1 MTAGASDR
9 PVSLRLSVTDRCPLR
24 CLYCMPAEGVPLRSH
39 EEVLRIEQMVRFVR
53 VLKSCRPLA
62 KVHITGGEPLIRRGI
77 LSLVEMLAGEGIAD
91 LAMTTN
97 AEGLAERAAGLKQA
111 GLRRINVSLDSLDP
125 EMFATLTGGGE
136 LSPVLAGIDAAVAA
150 GLVPVKLNTVVMK
163 GHNDGEVTD
172 LARWAL
178 DHGCAI
184 RFLELMPIGCTAGMF
199 RECFM
204 PASEIRSRLAASF
217 SLAPQP
223 YSSGASSRDFRAT
236 DADGRSGIIGFI
248 APETQPFCD
257 GCSRLRLTSTGEL
270 ISCLARGKGPSVR
283 RLLSDESPANRRAL
297 QKIIREA
304 LGAKRLR
311 VAFSTK
317 RAMSTVG
324 G

>member
-1 MTAGASDR
+1 VTPPALHR

-39 EEVLRIEQMVRFVR
+39 DEVLRLEQMVHFVR

-62 KVHITGGEPLIRRGI
+62 KVHITGGEPLTRRGI
-77 LSLVEMLAGEGIAD
+77 LSLVEMLAGQEIRD

-97 AEGLAERAAGLKQA
+97 ALGLAEQAAGLKQA
-111 GLRRINVSLDSLDP
+111 GLARVNVSLDSLDP
-125 EMFATLTGGGE
+125 GTFATLTRGGE
-136 LSPVLAGIDAAVAA
+136 LSPVLEGIDAAVEA
-150 GLVPVKLNTVVMK
+150 GLTPVKLNTVVMN
-163 GHNDGEVTD
+163 GYNDGEATH

-184 RFLELMPIGCTAGMF
+184 RFLELMPIGCAAPMF
-199 RECFM
+199 RSCFV
-204 PASEIRSRLAASF
+204 PASEIRSRLAGSF
-217 SLAPQP
+217 SLAPLP
-223 YSSGASSRDFRAT
+223 YACGASSRDFRAT

-270 ISCLARGKGPSVR
+270 ISCLARGRGPNVR
-283 RLLSDESPANRRAL
+283 HLLSDESPGNRRAL
-297 QKIIREA
+297 QKIIVEA

>member
-24 CLYCMPAEGVPLRSH
+24 CLYCMPAEGVRLGSH
-39 EEVLRIEQMVRFVR
+39 DEVLRIEQMVRFVR

-77 LSLVEMLAGEGIAD
+77 LSLVEMLAGEAVAD

-97 AEGLAERAAGLKQA
+97 ADGLAAHAPDLKQA
-111 GLRRINVSLDSLDP
+111 GLRRVNVSLDSLDP
-125 EMFATLTGGGE
+125 RTFAALTGGGE
-136 LSPVLAGIDAAVAA
+136 LSAVLTGIDAAVAA
-150 GLVPVKLNTVVMK
+150 GLAPVKLNTVVMR
-163 GHNDGEVTD
+163 GHNDGEVAD

-184 RFLELMPIGCTAGMF
+184 RFLELMPIGCAAGMF
-199 RECFM
+199 RECFV
-204 PASEIRSRLAASF
+204 PASEIRSRVAGSF
-217 SLAPQP
+217 SFEPLP
-223 YSSGASSRDFRAT
+223 YACGASSRDFRAT
-236 DADGRSGIIGFI
+236 DADGRSGTIGFI

-257 GCSRLRLTSTGEL
+257 GCTRLRLTSTGGL
-270 ISCLARGKGPSVR
+270 ISCLARGQGPNVR
-283 RLLSDESPANRRAL
+283 HLLGDESPANHRAL
-297 QKIIREA
+297 QKIIDEA
-304 LGAKRLR
+304 LAAKRLR

-317 RAMSTVG
+317 RAMSTIG